1 MGIFSK
7 NSTTNAAGCCQVC
20 GAPLEPDCAF
30 CTACG
35 APVTAPSAPPMGGG
49 FGTAGVCQTCGAPLE
64 PDCAFC
70 TACGAPVSAPA
81 PSPTP
86 SYEDTTILN
95 QNTCPVCGAALEPD
109 CAFCTSCGTPVSASP
124 APSPAPSYEDTTIL
138 NQNTCPGCGAVLEPD
153 AAFCTS
159 CGYNLSGSAP
169 VETPDYSRLV
179 LCNPKCP
186 NCGQYVRYPYE
197 TTCPNCGTKIRSTEK
212 SDSVSAPPVPEE
224 EPKPSFKVCP
234 NCNSY
239 VDADAAFCPNCSAV
253 LDQNLDRCPRCGGI
267 INAGFCS
274 VCGCRVGEESAAHS
288 DSYRKSTENQT
299 ESGRVIKKIVLRP
312 DERPVSPAV
321 EQAKRNFKSP
331 SDFDV

>member
-1 MGIFSK
+1 MGFFSK
-7 NSTTNAAGCCQVC
+7 NSTTNAAGCCQAC

-49 FGTAGVCQTCGAPLE
+49 FGTAGVC
-64 PDCAFC
+64 
-70 TACGAPVSAPA
+70 
-81 PSPTP
+81 
-86 SYEDTTILN
+86 
-95 QNTCPVCGAALEPD
+95 PVCGAPLEPD

-169 VETPDYSRLV
+169 V
-179 LCNPKCP
+179 
-186 NCGQYVRYPYE
+186 
-197 TTCPNCGTKIRSTEK
+197 
-212 SDSVSAPPVPEE
+212 APPVPEE

-234 NCNSY
+234 NCNSH
-239 VDADAAFCPNCSAV
+239 VEADAAFCPNCSAV

-274 VCGCRVGEESAAHS
+274 VCGYRVGEESAAHS
-288 DSYRKSTENQT
+288 DISGKSAESQT
-299 ESGRVIKKIVLRP
+299 ESGKLVNRVELRP
-312 DERPVSPAV
+312 DPRPVSPAV